1 MEHSEKLHI
10 INHPLAKHKLTVLR
24 DKNTGVKDFREC
36 MSELSTLI
44 GYKVT
49 EDLPLKEI
57 EVETPF
63 GTTTGKVIDGKTLAF
78 VPILRS
84 GLGMLDGVLSLVP
97 SARVG
102 HIGVYR
108 DPQTMESIEYFCKM
122 PSDIAQ
128 REVIILDPLIATGA
142 ADVATIQTI
151 KNYSCKNIKL
161 MSILISQEGFE
172 KIHSEH
178 PDVDIYCAAVDE
190 KVTADGYLFPGVGDA
205 GDRLYGT
212 K

>member
-1 MEHSEKLHI
+1 MAREGKLHI
-10 INHPLAKHKLTVLR
+10 IDHPLAKHKLTILR
-24 DKNTGVKDFREC
+24 DKETSVRNFRAC
-36 MSELSTLI
+36 MSELSALI
-44 GYKVT
+44 GYRVT
-49 EDLPLKEI
+49 EDLPLKNV

-63 GTTTGKVIDGKTLAF
+63 GKTTGEVIDGKTLAL

-108 DPQTMESIEYFCKM
+108 DPQTMESVEYFCKM

-128 REVIILDPLIATGA
+128 RQVIILDPLIATGA
-142 ADVATIQTI
+142 ADVAAIQTI

-161 MSILISQEGFE
+161 MSIVVSEEGFD
-172 KIHSEH
+172 KIHKEH
-178 PDVDIYCAAVDE
+178 PDVDLYCAAVDE
-190 KVTADGYLFPGVGDA
+190 KVTADGFLYPGVGDA

>member
-1 MEHSEKLHI
+1 MQDNGKLHI
-10 INHPLAKHKLTVLR
+10 IDHPLAKHKLTILR

-36 MSELSTLI
+36 MSELSALI
-44 GYKVT
+44 GYKIT
-49 EDLPLKEI
+49 EDLPLKEV

-63 GTTTGKVIDGKTLAF
+63 GTTTGEIIDGKTLALA
-78 VPILRS
+78 PILRG

-108 DPQTMESIEYFCKM
+108 DPQTMESVEYFCKM

-128 REVIILDPLIATGA
+128 REVIILDPLIATGSADIA
-142 ADVATIQTI
+142 AIQSV
-151 KNYSCKNIKL
+151 KNYSCRNIKL
-161 MSILISQEGFE
+161 MSILVSPEGFE
-172 KIHSEH
+172 KIHAAH
-178 PDVDIYCAAVDE
+178 PDVDVYCAGIDE
-190 KVTADGYLFPGVGDA
+190 KVTADGFLYPGVGDA